1 MVLLKAVHP
10 LNIYQNTEFHGP
22 TLTGASFAST
32 SKVWTSAILEWL
44 QLRH

>member
-1 MVLLKAVHP
+1 MFQFLFFRKSDLIKIV
-10 LNIYQNTEFHGP
+10 TD
-22 TLTGASFAST
+22 ASFTST